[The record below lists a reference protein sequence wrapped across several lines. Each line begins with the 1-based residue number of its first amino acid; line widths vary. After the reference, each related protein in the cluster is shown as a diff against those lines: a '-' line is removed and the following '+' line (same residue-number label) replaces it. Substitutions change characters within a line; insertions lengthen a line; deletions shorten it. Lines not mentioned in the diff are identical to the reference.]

1 MGSQAGGTRR
11 PTIIDVAELAEVS
24 RQTVSRVLAEHPRV
38 ADDTRRRVE
47 EAIAELEYRPNR
59 MARALVTKTSLS
71 FGIASVDMRNLH
83 FAETCSGMQA
93 VARERGYHLVI
104 TELDLDDE
112 GGIGTLETLLTLGVD
127 GIVIFPNIVED
138 AELEAFAERC
148 GCPVVMIGRGK
159 RIPRVVSIAL
169 DEAGAATIIVD
180 HLMAS
185 GTRHIGL
192 LMNKMFPRIPH
203 ERYLA
208 LRHAIETALGEDA
221 PPTEAN
227 PPTIEGSKAA
237 ATRLIAAHPEVDA
250 IVAFND
256 TVAMG
261 ALAACRELGLRVP
274 EDMSVIGYDG
284 IPYGAATVPPL
295 TTMLQNSF
303 GMAGAA
309 IRSLLECAENG
320 SPPSG
325 EVQLWKPELLVR
337 GTTRSLASSQ
347 AGSRRQR

>member
-1 MGSQAGGTRR
+1 MGSQTGVTRSGATRR
-11 PTIIDVAELAEVS
+11 PTIVDVGERAGVS
-24 RQTVSRVLAEHPRV
+24 RQTVSRVLADHPRV
-38 ADDTRRRVE
+38 AEDTRRRVE
-47 EAIAELEYRPNR
+47 EVIAELGFRPNR
-59 MARALVTKTSLS
+59 MAQALVTKTSLS

-104 TELDLDDE
+104 TELDLADD

-127 GIVIFPNIVED
+127 GIVIFPNIVDD

-148 GCPVVMIGRGK
+148 GCPIVMIGRAK
-159 RIPRVVSIAL
+159 RIPGVVSIAL
-169 DEAGAATIIVD
+169 DEAGAAAMIVD
-180 HLMAS
+180 HLLAT
-185 GTRHIGL
+185 GKRHIGL
-192 LMNKMFPRIPH
+192 LMNELFPRIPH

-208 LRHAIETALGEDA
+208 LRQAIETALGEDT

-227 PPTIEGSKAA
+227 EPTIAESKAA
-237 ATRLIAAHPEVDA
+237 ATRLITAHPDVDA

-261 ALAACRELGLRVP
+261 ALAACHRLGLRVP
-274 EDMSVIGYDG
+274 RDISVVGYDG

-295 TTMLQNSF
+295 TTMLQDSF

-309 IRSLLECAENG
+309 IRALLECARNG

-325 EVQLWKPELLVR
+325 EVQLWKPELLKR
-337 GTTRSLASSQ
+337 GTT
-347 AGSRRQR
+347 